1 MCNRRGNRNR
11 WKVYKER
18 NKKKISN
25 FKRDAQIH
33 TKVQCKL
40 ADCTLLPIVS
50 IYVYACA
57 CVHTHAYTRARTHTH
72 TRVSIYIYAYIYLCT
87 YITAA
92 YFRHCSLISTY
103 YMPRVQHTDIH
114 GKYHVP
120 YHEIAYQVC
129 IVEWYVR
136 ISLHTNARVTYM
148 YILGGNFY
156 ILYIPV

>member
-1 MCNRRGNRNR
+1 MRDRRGNRNR
-11 WKVYKER
+11 RKVYKER

-50 IYVYACA
+50 ICVCVCACRACACTCACA
-57 CVHTHAYTRARTHTH
+57 CVRAC
-72 TRVSIYIYAYIYLCT
+72 VSIYLYVYIYLCT

-103 YMPRVQHTDIH
+103 YMPRVQHADIH

-129 IVEWYVR
+129 IIEWYVR
-136 ISLHTNARVTYM
+136 ISLHTNAHVTYM

>member
-11 WKVYKER
+11 RKVYKER
-18 NKKKISN
+18 NKKEISN

-33 TKVQCKL
+33 TKVQSKL
-40 ADCTLLPIVS
+40 ADCTLLLIVS
-50 IYVYACA
+50 IYVYI
-57 CVHTHAYTRARTHTH
+57 CVYIYIYTHTRARA
-72 TRVSIYIYAYIYLCT
+72 RSCIYICIHIYVCT

-120 YHEIAYQVC
+120 SYHEIAYQVC
-129 IVEWYVR
+129 IIEWYVR
-136 ISLHTNARVTYM
+136 ISLHTNAHVTYM